1 MTTTARRMS
10 APTNLKTFTSPP
22 PVAKSAEELGDS
34 PAFECVENSLRSQSF
49 TTRRSPFAV
58 RRELPEFAEV
68 PEGEASEYEQEAE
81 EEEEEDEDEDEG
93 EAEEEEAEQEAEQP
107 AEEDGAPRRG
117 TRKRSSPVRLQA
129 SHKRQVVDTS
139 TSAEIAEIARVSAR
153 PPVRLLADCR

>member
-1 MTTTARRMS
+1 M
-10 APTNLKTFTSPP
+10 
-22 PVAKSAEELGDS
+22 
-34 PAFECVENSLRSQSF
+34 RSQ
-49 TTRRSPFAV
+49 FAV

-81 EEEEEDEDEDEG
+81 EEEEDEDEDEG
-93 EAEEEEAEQEAEQP
+93 EAEEEAEQEAEQ
-107 AEEDGAPRRG
+107 EEGAPRRG

>member
-1 MTTTARRMS
+1 MTLRPES
-10 APTNLKTFTSPP
+10 D
-22 PVAKSAEELGDS
+22 V
-34 PAFECVENSLRSQSF
+34 RSQ
-49 TTRRSPFAV
+49 FAV

-93 EAEEEEAEQEAEQP
+93 EAEEEEAEQEAEQ
-107 AEEDGAPRRG
+107 EEGAPRRG

-139 TSAEIAEIARVSAR
+139 TSVEIAEIARVSAR

>member
-1 MTTTARRMS
+1 M
-10 APTNLKTFTSPP
+10 
-22 PVAKSAEELGDS
+22 
-34 PAFECVENSLRSQSF
+34 RSQ
-49 TTRRSPFAV
+49 FAV

-93 EAEEEEAEQEAEQP
+93 EAEEEEAEQEEQP
-107 AEEDGAPRRG
+107 AEEGAPRRG